1 MISPV
6 THRASSLPGNSLPQD
21 AAVYKA
27 YKGEDHHGLKQSR

>member
-6 THRASSLPGNSLPQD
+6 THRASGLIGSSLPQD
-21 AAVYKA
+21 AAVHKA